1 MKRDEVIL
9 YSKGKRTLI
18 AAFGK
23 QLFIPFG
30 VHYSNWMHLWESA
43 MSCFIIAEAA
53 EEKVQIGGTVQK
65 FGFTIQVCYPDSEL

>member
-23 QLFIPFG
+23 QLLIPFG
-30 VHYSNWMHLWESA
+30 VHYSNLMHLYWESA
-43 MSCFIIAEAA
+43 MSCFIIAEEE
-53 EEKVQIGGTVQK
+53 EEKIGGTVEK
-65 FGFTIQVCYPDSEL
+65 FRFYNSCMLS